1 MGFEASH
8 SPTLREYH
16 HQKLTSFPGFLNA
29 RTPLLDVLLD
39 VTSHIDFLFWVSEF
53 EFSVRD
59 QTARSGF
66 ETRLGGTAFH
76 PVVLLFQSR
85 WCQKTDE
92 REAHHSSGSNP
103 ALPPPP
109 AAPAVFNMRE
119 MRESLALAEQLAK
132 ASMSSN
138 KGRSHQLQQLDAN
151 NNNEGEETPRSYVP
165 PKQLLLYLVSL
176 LFLRLNFKP
185 EIGTMTFRN

>member
-1 MGFEASH
+1 MS
-8 SPTLREYH
+8 
-16 HQKLTSFPGFLNA
+16 
-29 RTPLLDVLLD
+29 
-39 VTSHIDFLFWVSEF
+39 
-53 EFSVRD
+53 
-59 QTARSGF
+59 
-66 ETRLGGTAFH
+66 
-76 PVVLLFQSR
+76 
-85 WCQKTDE
+85 
-92 REAHHSSGSNP
+92 SSGSNP

-165 PKQLLLYLVSL
+165 PKQLLLYLVRLAIASD
-176 LFLRLNFKP
+176 FLIISPFL
-185 EIGTMTFRN
+185 T

>member
-1 MGFEASH
+1 
-8 SPTLREYH
+8 
-16 HQKLTSFPGFLNA
+16 
-29 RTPLLDVLLD
+29 
-39 VTSHIDFLFWVSEF
+39 LFDPFIGIMS
-53 EFSVRD
+53 
-59 QTARSGF
+59 
-66 ETRLGGTAFH
+66 
-76 PVVLLFQSR
+76 
-85 WCQKTDE
+85 
-92 REAHHSSGSNP
+92 SSGSNP

-165 PKQLLLYLVSL
+165 PKQLLLYLVRLAIASDFLDKSL
-176 LFLRLNFKP
+176 C
-185 EIGTMTFRN
+185 